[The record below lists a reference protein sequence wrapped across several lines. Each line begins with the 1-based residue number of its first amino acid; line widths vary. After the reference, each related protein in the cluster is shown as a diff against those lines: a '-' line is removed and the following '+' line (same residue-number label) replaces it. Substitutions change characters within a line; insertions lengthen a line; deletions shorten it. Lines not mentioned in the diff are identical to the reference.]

1 MKMLHRISALLTAAV
16 MGAVLF
22 TGCMSA
28 GPTIAEEDLPYG
40 ATMRETKT
48 TFALPVSYDR
58 RFLNDAQV
66 TVLTDYFSAV
76 QNCDGE
82 AYAANTLDF
91 YADYQLNEVY
101 SEQYESMDDMMTAL
115 HASVAEATA
124 EDFIYNMITVT
135 NFTQERVTSGLNT
148 MIDVLTDISGNPD
161 FEQTLTNCWA
171 VEMEWLLV
179 YNGGASNVIVNE
191 QYVYMFEID
200 GAYYCVM

>member
-101 SEQYESMDDMMTAL
+101 SEQYETMDDMMTAL

-124 EDFIYNMITVT
+124 EDFNYNMITVT
-135 NFTQERVTSGLNT
+135 DFTQERVTSGLNT

>member
-124 EDFIYNMITVT
+124 EDFNYNMITVT

>member
-1 MKMLHRISALLTAAV
+1 

-76 QNCDGE
+76 Q
-82 AYAANTLDF
+82 ANHGHSGHQCV
-91 YADYQLNEVY
+91 YQSLVQLPDALPV
-101 SEQYESMDDMMTAL
+101 SDEQ
-115 HASVAEATA
+115 
-124 EDFIYNMITVT
+124 
-135 NFTQERVTSGLNT
+135 
-148 MIDVLTDISGNPD
+148 
-161 FEQTLTNCWA
+161 
-171 VEMEWLLV
+171 
-179 YNGGASNVIVNE
+179 
-191 QYVYMFEID
+191 
-200 GAYYCVM
+200 

>member
-82 AYAANTLDF
+82 AYAASTLDF

-101 SEQYESMDDMMTAL
+101 SEQYETMDDMMTAL

-124 EDFIYNMITVT
+124 EDFNYNMITVT

-179 YNGGASNVIVNE
+179 YNGGASNVIVSE